1 MHSLKRNID
10 LILILMIGFAL
21 RFSVSITH
29 SYTNDELSAINRLR
43 YDSFSDLIE
52 KGVKEGDM
60 HPAGVQVFEKIWSS
74 LFGTSELALRLPFV
88 LFGTASI
95 FLIFLIGSKW
105 FNRKTGVFAAAILA
119 VLYFPIVQSE
129 LARPYSPGLFITLL
143 TAWYYHKVLF
153 CEVKKYS
160 NTILLGLCFAA
171 GMYTHYFLFLFLIFI
186 GFTGLIFLR
195 KDNFKLYLLS
205 SIIAVLLFIPHISI
219 TLHHLSVGGLGWL
232 GKPDSDFLFQFI
244 FYAFNESWMLLMFL
258 FVLILFSFFQK
269 DREAIFKSKYY
280 WLSASWFFG
289 VYILAHLIS
298 LYATPLLKFPV
309 MLFAFPFFI
318 LMIAYLISNHQRD
331 KLIVAAILVLGIT
344 STILEQD
351 LYGKRHLGFKD
362 TAKHLVDWNQK
373 YGDENIYTVYNLS
386 NPNYMNFYATQFGDS
401 IQFDWDVIEFA
412 DDAAIRRDLMNRTE
426 KYCVVGYS
434 ERLTLP
440 QVFETVKEFY
450 PFCIESYHY
459 DNSAVFLMSK
469 DSVIGDQSTIF
480 EDKSHQQNLGKLK
493 LTAENDAHWIR
504 DNQAFQV
511 IKLNSDS
518 AKKSPETAC
527 YILENDRIY
536 GPDFIFKKSDIIEF
550 EHYYL
555 KIIVK
560 GVCPAEGQLTV
571 AMSGTRN
578 GEIIQNNGEIFW
590 MGHDL
595 EEMLITTADSSTGI
609 GSSYFA
615 FEIPDFIKDTDDLK
629 ISLWNRN
636 GKRILITS
644 FEIYVLNNNWN

>member
-1 MHSLKRNID
+1 MYLLKRNID
-10 LILILMIGFAL
+10 LILILVIGFAL

-105 FNRKTGVFAAAILA
+105 FNRKTGIFAAAILA

-143 TAWYYHKVLF
+143 TAWFYHKVLF

-160 NTILLGLCFAA
+160 NSILLGLCFAA

-186 GFTGLIFLR
+186 GFTGLLFLKR
-195 KDNFKLYLLS
+195 DNFKLYLLS
-205 SIIAVLLFIPHISI
+205 AFIAVLLFIPHISI

-232 GKPDSDFLFQFI
+232 GKPDSDFLIQFI

-269 DREAIFKSKYY
+269 DRESNFRSNYY

-289 VYILAHLIS
+289 IYILAHLIS

-318 LMIAYLISNHQRD
+318 LMIAYLISNHKRD
-331 KLIVAAILVLGIT
+331 KLIVFSILVLGIS
-344 STILEQD
+344 STVIEQD
-351 LYGKRHLGFKD
+351 LFGPRHLGFKD

-373 YGDENIYTVYNLS
+373 YGNENIYTVYNLS
-386 NPNYMNFYATQFGDS
+386 NPNYMNFYASQYGDS
-401 IQFDWDVIEFA
+401 ILFDWDVIEFP
-412 DDAAIRRDLMNRTE
+412 DDAAIRRDLMNRSE

-450 PFCIESYHY
+450 PVCLESYHY
-459 DNSAVFLMSK
+459 DNSVVFLMSK
-469 DSVIGDQSTIF
+469 DTFPITRSGFYD
-480 EDKSHQQNLGKLK
+480 DKSNMTILGKLMFGNETDSSWK
-493 LTAENDAHWIR
+493 L
-504 DNQAFQV
+504 DNQAVQGLS
-511 IKLNSDS
+511 INTDS
-518 AKKSPETAC
+518 TKKSLPAMC
-527 YILENDRIY
+527 YVLENERIY
-536 GPDFIFKKSDIIEF
+536 GPDYTFKKSDISQF

-555 KIIVK
+555 KVIVK
-560 GVCPAEGQLTV
+560 GVCLSDGQLTV
-571 AMSGTRN
+571 SMSGTRN
-578 GEIIQNNGEIFW
+578 GEPLQNNGENFW

-595 EEMLITTADSSTGI
+595 EEMLITTADSITGI

-615 FEIPDFIKDTDDLK
+615 FEIPDFIKETDELK

-644 FEIYVLNNNWN
+644 FEIYVMANNWN

>member
-1 MHSLKRNID
+1 MYLLKRNID

-105 FNRKTGVFAAAILA
+105 FNRKTGIFAAAILA

-280 WLSASWFFG
+280 WLSATWFFG
-289 VYILAHLIS
+289 IYILAHAIS

-309 MLFAFPFFI
+309 MLFAFPFLI

-344 STILEQD
+344 SSVLEQD
-351 LYGKRHLGFKD
+351 LYGNRHLGFKY

-386 NPNYMNFYATQFGDS
+386 NPNYMNFYATQYGDS

-615 FEIPDFIKDTDDLK
+615 FEIPDFIKDTDELK
-629 ISLWNRN
+629 ISLWNFQH
-636 GKRILITS
+636 IDT
-644 FEIYVLNNNWN
+644 

>member
-1 MHSLKRNID
+1 MYLLKRNID
-10 LILILMIGFAL
+10 LILILVIGFSL

-95 FLIFLIGSKW
+95 FLIFLIGLKW
-105 FNRKTGVFAAAILA
+105 FNRKTGIFAAAILA

-143 TAWYYHKVLF
+143 TVWFYHKVLF
-153 CEVKKYS
+153 GEVKKYS
-160 NTILLGLCFAA
+160 NAILLGLCFAV

-186 GFTGLIFLR
+186 GATGLIFLR

-205 SIIAVLLFIPHISI
+205 AIIAILLFIPHLSI

-232 GKPDSDFLFQFI
+232 GKPDSDFIFQFI

-269 DREAIFKSKYY
+269 DREANFKSNHY
-280 WLSASWFFG
+280 WLCASWFFG
-289 VYILAHLIS
+289 IYILAHVIS

-318 LMIAYLISNHQRD
+318 LMIAYLISNHKRD
-331 KLIVAAILVLGIT
+331 KLIVISVLVLGMT
-344 STILEQD
+344 STLLEQD

-362 TAKHLVDWNQK
+362 TAKHLVEWNQT
-373 YGDENIYTVYNLS
+373 YGDENIYMVYNLS

-450 PFCIESYHY
+450 PFCVENYHY
-459 DNSAVFLMSK
+459 DNSKVFLMSK
-469 DSVIGDQSTIF
+469 DTFIAPRSSLYDDQPH
-480 EDKSHQQNLGKLK
+480 DYQLGTLSR
-493 LTAENDAHWIR
+493 LNENDKHWKF
-504 DNQAFQV
+504 DDQGFQS
-511 IKLNSDS
+511 INLNLDTT
-518 AKKSPETAC
+518 KKSFETSC
-527 YILENDRIY
+527 YVLEDDRIY
-536 GPDFIFKKSDIIEF
+536 GPDYIFKKSDITQF
-550 EHYYL
+550 DHYYL
-555 KIIVK
+555 KVIVK
-560 GVCPAEGQLTV
+560 GVCPSDGQLTV
-571 AMSGTRN
+571 SMSGTRN
-578 GEIIQNNGEIFW
+578 GELIQSNGENFW
-590 MGHDL
+590 LGHDL
-595 EEMLITTADSSTGI
+595 EEMLLTTADSVSGI

-615 FEIPDFIKDTDDLK
+615 FEIPDFIKDTDELK

-644 FEIYVLNNNWN
+644 FEIYVLENNWN